1 MKISTKFFGEI
12 ELEDSQIITFKRGI
26 PGFEN
31 EKKFVLLD
39 IEDTNFKCIQSIN
52 DKDVCLL
59 LISPWDYI
67 KDYEIELSD
76 EEIKELELT
85 SHEQVMVYNVVT
97 IRENKITA
105 NFLAPIII
113 NIINNN
119 GKQIILTDSKYSI
132 RQEIKC

>member
-1 MKISTKFFGEI
+1 MKINTKFFGEI
-12 ELEDSQIITFKRGI
+12 ELDDNQIISFKRGI
-26 PGFEN
+26 PGFED
-31 EKKFVLLD
+31 EKVFALLD
-39 IEDTNFKCIQSIN
+39 IEDSNFKCLQSL
-52 DKDVCLL
+52 KERDVCLL
-59 LISPWDYI
+59 LISPWDYV

-76 EEIKELELT
+76 EEIKELELN
-85 SHEQVMVYNVVT
+85 SHEQVMVYNVIT

-119 GKQIILTDSKYSI
+119 GKQIILSNSKYSI